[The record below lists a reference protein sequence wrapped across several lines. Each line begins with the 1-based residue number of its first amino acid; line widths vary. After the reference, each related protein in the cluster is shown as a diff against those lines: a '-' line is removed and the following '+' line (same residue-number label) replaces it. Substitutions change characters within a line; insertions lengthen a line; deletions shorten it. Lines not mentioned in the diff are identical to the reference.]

1 MPVFSSLARGQKQR
15 VTLETRG
22 TIFLLD
28 GLIYSI
34 LIQFF
39 CWFAFF
45 PHLLQMV
52 RANSGSWSV
61 VQKSQHIKY
70 LQFIVFF
77 FSFLICS
84 SVLEYDAE
92 GFMKLSLLFKVQG
105 FFCIVHSKCSFW
117 YKFEVKTKQH
127 ILHFVSRK

>member
-45 PHLLQMV
+45 PHCC
-52 RANSGSWSV
+52 
-61 VQKSQHIKY
+61 K
-70 LQFIVFF
+70 
-77 FSFLICS
+77 
-84 SVLEYDAE
+84 
-92 GFMKLSLLFKVQG
+92 
-105 FFCIVHSKCSFW
+105 W
-117 YKFEVKTKQH
+117 YKQ
-127 ILHFVSRK
+127 ILDHGLWCKKPAY

>member
-61 VQKSQHIKY
+61 VQKASILNIY
-70 LQFIVFF
+70 SLLYFF
-77 FSFLICS
+77 F
-84 SVLEYDAE
+84 
-92 GFMKLSLLFKVQG
+92 
-105 FFCIVHSKCSFW
+105 FFN
-117 YKFEVKTKQH
+117 
-127 ILHFVSRK
+127 L